1 LSRLPCGAG
10 ICCND
15 DRKPSRDSWPDSF
28 PGNNLQI
35 EIVVSIHGSTSFR
48 GIIYN
53 SAFGNLVKGGN
64 ETDWRPRQV
73 EPAEGGPPGESL
85 AMRRSMAGLAVGNL
99 SPV

>member
-1 LSRLPCGAG
+1 LSRLPRGAG

-15 DRKPSRDSWPDSF
+15 DRKPKRDSWPDSF
-28 PGNNLQI
+28 AGNYLQI
-35 EIVVSIHGSTSFR
+35 EILASIDGSTSFR

-53 SAFGNLVKGGN
+53 SAFGNLVKRGY

-73 EPAEGGPPGESL
+73 EPAGGGPPGELL
-85 AMRRSMAGLAVGNL
+85 AMRRSMAGLAAGNL